1 MVAINKL
8 YYCSLFSTQMTNNKE
23 FTKDELVRY
32 SRHIILPEFGEEG
45 QYKLKNAKVLIIGAG
60 GLGSP
65 LLLYLTAAGVGTIG
79 IVDFDNIE
87 LSNLQRQ
94 LLFTEDDIGKSKI
107 QTAYTR
113 LKSLNSNIEFK
124 LYEEK
129 LTRNNALEI
138 IKDYDVVADGTDNF
152 PTRYLVND
160 ACVILNKPNVY
171 GSIYRYEGQ
180 VSVFNLI
187 TDDGE
192 QGPNYR
198 DLFPAPPPPE
208 MVPNCAEGG
217 VLGVLAGIVGSLQ
230 ANEVI
235 KVITGIGTTLS
246 GRLFIIDTLSFETR
260 TVKLRKAAREIEI
273 TELIDYEEFCGMSTN
288 TSPYEVKEI
297 TVHDLNNMINN
308 GDDFQLIDVRTAFE
322 NHVANIGGD
331 LIPLE
336 ELINHI
342 DEISKTKQ
350 VVMYCKVGIRSM
362 EAILHL
368 QGVYDFTNL
377 YNLKG
382 GINAWAIEIDN
393 KFAQ

>member
-1 MVAINKL
+1 MAQSKD
-8 YYCSLFSTQMTNNKE
+8 FS
-23 FTKDELVRY
+23 KDELARY
-32 SRHIILPEFGEEG
+32 SRHIILPEFGEAG
-45 QYKLKNAKVLIIGAG
+45 QAKLKNAKVLIIGAG

-94 LLFTEDDIGKSKI
+94 LLFSEDDLGKSKV
-107 QTAYTR
+107 QAAYDR
-113 LKSLNSNIEFK
+113 LKSLNSNIEFR

-129 LTRNNALEI
+129 LTSNNALEI
-138 IKDYDVVADGTDNF
+138 LKDYDVIADGTDNF

-160 ACVILNKPNVY
+160 ACVMLDKPNVY
-171 GSIYRYEGQ
+171 GSIYRFEGQ
-180 VSVFNLI
+180 VSVFNYVNNEG
-187 TDDGE
+187 DR
-192 QGPNYR
+192 GPNYR
-198 DLFPAPPPPE
+198 DLFPKPPPPE

-217 VLGVLAGIVGSLQ
+217 VLGVLAGIIGSMQ

-235 KVITGIGTTLS
+235 KLITGIGNTLS

-260 TVKLRKAAREIEI
+260 TVKLRKGAEENII
-273 TELIDYEEFCGMSTN
+273 SELIDYEEFCGMN
-288 TSPYEVKEI
+288 NNESPYDVKEI
-297 TVHDLNNMINN
+297 SVHELKDMINN
-308 GDDFQLIDVRTAFE
+308 GDEYQLIDVRTAFE

-336 ELINHI
+336 EIVDHI
-342 DEISKTKQ
+342 EEISRTKQ
-350 VVMYCKVGIRSM
+350 VVLYCKVGIRSM

-368 QGVYDFTNL
+368 QSVYEFSNL

-382 GINAWAIEIDN
+382 GINAWASEIDN
-393 KFAQ
+393 KFIN

>member
-1 MVAINKL
+1 MEQSKD
-8 YYCSLFSTQMTNNKE
+8 FS
-23 FTKDELVRY
+23 KDELARY

-45 QYKLKNAKVLIIGAG
+45 QAKLKNAKVLIIGAG

-94 LLFTEDDIGKSKI
+94 LLFTEDDVGKSKA
-107 QTAYTR
+107 QAAYNR

-129 LTRNNALEI
+129 LTADNALEI
-138 IKDYDVVADGTDNF
+138 LKDYDVIADGTDNF

-160 ACVILNKPNVY
+160 ACVMLDKPNVY
-171 GSIYRYEGQ
+171 GSIYRFEGQ
-180 VSVFNLI
+180 VSVFNYVNNEG
-187 TDDGE
+187 DR
-192 QGPNYR
+192 GPNYR
-198 DLFPAPPPPE
+198 DLFPEPPPPE

-217 VLGVLAGIVGSLQ
+217 VLGVLTGIIGSMQ
-230 ANEVI
+230 ASEVI
-235 KVITGIGTTLS
+235 KVITGIGSTLS

-260 TVKLRKAAREIEI
+260 TVKLRKAAEENII
-273 TELIDYEEFCGMSTN
+273 SELINYEEFCGMN
-288 TSPYEVKEI
+288 NNESPYDVKEI
-297 TVHDLNNMINN
+297 SVHELKDMINN
-308 GDDFQLIDVRTAFE
+308 GDDYQLIDVRTAFE

-336 ELINHI
+336 EIVDHL
-342 DEISKTKQ
+342 EKISKTKQ

-368 QGVYDFTNL
+368 QSVYEYTNL

-382 GINAWAIEIDN
+382 GINAWATEIDN
-393 KFAQ
+393 KFI